1 MGVPLLADEKGPEK
15 YLTEKRRVFFS
26 NCKKMMLAKKVLY
39 TVFVV
44 LVVAVLRKVFCRNSE
59 RAVMNACATETV
71 KEL

>member
-44 LVVAVLRKVFCRNSE
+44 LFAAVPKKIVLQKQ
-59 RAVMNACATETV
+59 
-71 KEL
+71 

>member
-44 LVVAVLRKVFCRNSE
+44 LFVAVPKKIVLQKQ
-59 RAVMNACATETV
+59 
-71 KEL
+71 